1 MFPDFVK
8 ENQAVLC
15 VGITTMCLVQI
26 NRIHQ
31 FDNGKEQV
39 KDEKDCKKT
48 ILVFP

>member
-1 MFPDFVK
+1 MTAFIFF
-8 ENQAVLC
+8 LIGLMLGGC

-39 KDEKDCKKT
+39 KDEKDC
-48 ILVFP
+48 